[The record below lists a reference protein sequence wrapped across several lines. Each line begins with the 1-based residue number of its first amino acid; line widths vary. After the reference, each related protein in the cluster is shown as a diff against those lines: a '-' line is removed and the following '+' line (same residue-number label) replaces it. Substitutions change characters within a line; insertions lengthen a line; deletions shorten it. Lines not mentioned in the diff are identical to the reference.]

1 MSGEEY
7 HDLMSALPLFDDIQ
21 TATDSE
27 QEVVASLRRSLSNHW
42 GGM

>member
-7 HDLMSALPLFDDIQ
+7 HDLMSALALFDDIQ

-27 QEVVASLRRSLSNHW
+27 QEVVVSLRRSLSNHW
-42 GGM
+42 GGV